1 MTKLELEE
9 AVAELPTEEQI
20 DLLGRL
26 WDKLAAEPENLGPL
40 SSEDRAVLDQ
50 RLAEHEADPAGTVS
64 VEATLASF
72 AADELAL
79 ACRRRA

>member
-20 DLLGRL
+20 DLLARL

-40 SSEDRAVLDQ
+40 DAEARAVLDQ
-50 RLAEHEADPAGTVS
+50 RLAEHEADPAGALS
-64 VEATLASF
+64 IEATLAE
-72 AADELAL
+72 A
-79 ACRRRA
+79 RRLLRDR